1 MDTSEIE
8 KIRQVIDKLSQQI
21 NHLDASMSVDIL
33 SKGVLRK
40 EEICNLL
47 IRIADHKFLIE
58 QLETDIDDALK
69 VDVKRITNSLNA
81 YRKISS

>member
-33 SKGVLRK
+33 SKGVLKK

-47 IRIADHKFLIE
+47 IGIADHKFLIE
-58 QLETDIDDALK
+58 QLETDINDALG

-81 YRKISS
+81 HRKRSS